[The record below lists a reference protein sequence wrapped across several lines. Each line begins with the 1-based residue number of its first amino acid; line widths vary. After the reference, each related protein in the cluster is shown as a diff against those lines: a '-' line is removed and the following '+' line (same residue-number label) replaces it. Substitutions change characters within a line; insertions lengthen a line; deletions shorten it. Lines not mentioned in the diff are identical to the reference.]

1 MKESKAIRKFAMGAV
16 VRAGIEG
23 AKYLS
28 KKMAKRSAKKAAQ
41 EKTTDGVGEIAAMG
55 LGGGAAA
62 AAVSRLQL
70 EQIAEKRAL
79 AEREQIAEK
88 RALAERERDKAPAR
102 TEFENLRR
110 GGSVSSASK
119 RADGCAVKG
128 KTKGRF
134 V

>member
-1 MKESKAIRKFAMGAV
+1 MPVIGLLG
-16 VRAGIEG
+16 RAGIAG

-55 LGGGAAA
+55 LGGGAAG

-79 AEREQIAEK
+79 AERE
-88 RALAERERDKAPAR
+88 RAERERAEKAKTKEEKEDEPSYR
-102 TEFENLRR
+102 K
-110 GGSVSSASK
+110 GGSVKSSASR
-119 RADGCAVKG
+119 RADGIAQRG
-128 KTKGRF
+128 KTRGKF
-134 V
+134 I

>member
-1 MKESKAIRKFAMGAV
+1 MKESKAIKKFAVGAV

-41 EKTTDGVGEIAAMG
+41 EKTTDGVGDIAAMG
-55 LGGGAAA
+55 LGAGAAG

>member
-1 MKESKAIRKFAMGAV
+1 MPVIGLLG
-16 VRAGIEG
+16 RAGIEG

-62 AAVSRLQL
+62 AAVNRLQL

-79 AEREQIAEK
+79 AERE
-88 RALAERERDKAPAR
+88 RAERERAEKAKTKEEKEDEPSYR
-102 TEFENLRR
+102 K
-110 GGSVSSASK
+110 GGSVKSSASR
-119 RADGCAVKG
+119 RADGIAQRG
-128 KTKGRF
+128 KTRGKF
-134 V
+134 I